1 MTPLRQRMIEDM
13 QLRNLAQT
21 TQRSYI
27 HYVADFALYFN
38 RSPEH
43 LDLEAVRQYQ
53 LHLLQDRKLSAC
65 SVNTFISAVRFLY
78 LETLEMPW
86 QKENFTRT
94 RVEEK
99 LPVVL
104 STDEVRRLFEHIPGV
119 KNRAALMLCYG
130 AGLRV
135 SEAVAVKIADIDSER
150 KLVRVE
156 QGKGGKDRYSML
168 SPALLEV
175 LRAYWRIVRPSGDW
189 LFPSWRSERH
199 LSAGSLQSA
208 CLPSLATGRAAPNA
222 SVPTRCATALPP
234 ACWRAASTRASFR
247 SCSAIAASIPR
258 LATPGSLRLRS
269 PSPPALW
276 INSWPGLGKRLNVN
290 PPKPDERANSRV
302 GRHLSTIRPRLPAGP
317 SFAPVSASLDAGHR
331 DLPHGRIGRR
341 GRMVRPLPIHS
352 HPLPFLPQ
360 PSLPQVPGR
369 GAGKMAPAAPVR
381 VVAQRVLPRG
391 LHAPGAHRRHR
402 FLQQRARLR
411 LALRRHRRNPAHH
424 RRRPQAS
431 GRGNRLLR
439 RVA

>member
-53 LHLLQDRKLSAC
+53 LHLLQERKLSAW
-65 SVNTFISAVRFLY
+65 SVNTFISAVQFLY

-86 QKENFTRT
+86 QKGNFTRT

-104 STDEVRRLFEHIPGV
+104 SPDEVRRLFEHIPGV

-135 SEAVAVKIADIDSER
+135 SEAVAVKISHIDSER

-168 SPALLEV
+168 SPALLDV
-175 LRAYWRIVRPSGDW
+175 LRTYWRIVRPSGPW

-199 LSAGSLQSA
+199 LSAASLQSA
-208 CLPSLATGRAAPNA
+208 CREAWQLAGLPKRVSPHTLRHSFA
-222 SVPTRCATALPP
+222 SCLLESGVDTRVIQVLLGHSRIDTTARYTRVSPAKIAATA
-234 ACWRAASTRASFR
+234 
-247 SCSAIAASIPR
+247 
-258 LATPGSLRLRS
+258 S
-269 PSPPALW
+269 PLDQ
-276 INSWPGLGKRLNVN
+276 LL
-290 PPKPDERANSRV
+290 
-302 GRHLSTIRPRLPAGP
+302 AGP
-317 SFAPVSASLDAGHR
+317 RKKTKNKSSKA
-331 DLPHGRIGRR
+331 
-341 GRMVRPLPIHS
+341 
-352 HPLPFLPQ
+352 
-360 PSLPQVPGR
+360 
-369 GAGKMAPAAPVR
+369 
-381 VVAQRVLPRG
+381 
-391 LHAPGAHRRHR
+391 
-402 FLQQRARLR
+402 
-411 LALRRHRRNPAHH
+411 
-424 RRRPQAS
+424 
-431 GRGNRLLR
+431 
-439 RVA
+439 